1 MVVFTYLT
9 ASRNT
14 GPAVSFLLLLFS
26 DSNWTRFKGGKISRA
41 SAVSLQR
48 YNISN
53 PHNMCSDRC
62 CVKMRFIFP
71 TPEGQENGL
80 LFSVWNGNRRAATS
94 IPAASAGIVLW
105 RLYRLGKSFFFRPF
119 FLIQLPPVT
128 KSNATEV
135 KYPGLVLYSLSFY
148 PVDRHRDTLSLS
160 LFFLCSGGKNR
171 TDMSRR
177 LTYSRRRST

>member
-1 MVVFTYLT
+1 
-9 ASRNT
+9 
-14 GPAVSFLLLLFS
+14 
-26 DSNWTRFKGGKISRA
+26 
-41 SAVSLQR
+41 
-48 YNISN
+48 
-53 PHNMCSDRC
+53 MCSDRC